1 MNNKKFVFDNESEE
15 DVRDNVSG
23 VVYYVYRTNSV
34 DYPIHSDIKIVFAK
48 GVKCHVCSNLRYS
61 ALEMIEEFLKAKGH
75 EEENTERKEGRAIE
89 MESNCRKGNNEF
101 VNGFMVFDEEELEV
115 DDNCKKD
122 FRMAIHKS
130 EDEGKKGMITSHV
143 QYNAELNEIIAEL
156 NKIRSKKGKNVF
168 DKNNML
174 IKLNASQ
181 LDKFAQIK
189 DMQDLTVEINYSLL

>member
-1 MNNKKFVFDNESEE
+1 
-15 DVRDNVSG
+15 
-23 VVYYVYRTNSV
+23 
-34 DYPIHSDIKIVFAK
+34 
-48 GVKCHVCSNLRYS
+48 
-61 ALEMIEEFLKAKGH
+61 
-75 EEENTERKEGRAIE
+75 
-89 MESNCRKGNNEF
+89 MESNCGKGNNEF

-122 FRMAIHKS
+122 FRMAIHES